1 MYFISVAMLVGA
13 EVVNM
18 CGFVANQVPV
28 TLGNIVGG
36 GVFIAFVFWMIYLRP
51 VREKKAG

>member
-1 MYFISVAMLVGA
+1 MFAGVEGVTMS
-13 EVVNM
+13 
-18 CGFVANQVPV
+18 GFFANLIPV

-36 GVFIAFVFWMIYLRP
+36 GVFVAFVFWVIYLRP